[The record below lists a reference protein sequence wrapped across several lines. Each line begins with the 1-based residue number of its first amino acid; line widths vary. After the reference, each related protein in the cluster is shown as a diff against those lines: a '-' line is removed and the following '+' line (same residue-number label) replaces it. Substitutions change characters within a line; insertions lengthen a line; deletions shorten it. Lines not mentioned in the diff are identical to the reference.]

1 MVEDRDE
8 WFEIPSFA
16 KLNLFLDVLGK
27 REDGYHEI
35 VSVFQ
40 TISLHD
46 TIRIRPKEDGLTIK
60 STRQIPGKNTMEKAY
75 RLAKDRFGFSGGF
88 EIELIK
94 RIPMGGGF
102 GGGSS
107 NAAAFLRFLSEFLG
121 LPKEEIFRVASE
133 VGADVP
139 FFLECGTALV
149 KGKGDIIERLDDLP
163 EYGVVLSVPNL
174 KISTADAY
182 KWLDENF
189 FGKAPCDAME
199 LYRAYAETDWDKMKE
214 CSYNV
219 FEEFLLPRFKEIEM
233 AKRRL
238 SERFSP
244 KIVMMTGSGSGVFGI
259 LPPGEGRFSFVGK
272 SCQAKELKTL
282 L

>member
-1 MVEDRDE
+1 MVEDRDG

-16 KLNLFLDVLGK
+16 KLNLFLDVIRK
-27 REDGYHEI
+27 RGDGYHEI
-35 VSVFQ
+35 VSIFQ

-46 TIRIRPKEDGLTIK
+46 TLRIRPKKRGLTIR
-60 STRQIPGKNTMEKAY
+60 STRQIPGENTIERAY
-75 RLAKDRFGFSGGF
+75 RLAKKRIGFSEGF
-88 EIELIK
+88 EIYLIK

-107 NAAAFLRFLSEFLG
+107 NAAAFLRFLSEFLD
-121 LPKEEIFRVASE
+121 LPKEEIFNLASE

-149 KGKGDIIERLDDLP
+149 MGKGDVIERLEDLP
-163 EYGVVLSVPNL
+163 EYGVVLSAPNL
-174 KISTADAY
+174 KIKTADAY
-182 KWLDENF
+182 KWLDESF
-189 FGKAPCDAME
+189 FRKAPCDAME
-199 LYRAYAETDWDKMKE
+199 LYKAYKREDWDKMRK

-219 FEEFLLPRFKEIEM
+219 FEEFLVPRFKEIEM
-233 AKRRL
+233 TKKRL

-244 KIVMMTGSGSGVFGI
+244 KVVMMTGSGSGVFGI